1 MKEKSLSNVTC
12 DVYSSRNGLNNHILS
27 IHQMKRYKCTKCDAC
42 FTQEQGLKGHI
53 GVVHEEKN
61 NIVQSVVLN
70 SHKNLI
76 CCSSRRKNVS
86 QTRHTDAKI

>member
-12 DVYSSRNGLNNHILS
+12 DVPYSSRNGLNNHTSS

-53 GVVHEEKN
+53 GVVHEGKN
-61 NIVQSVVLN
+61 TIVQSVVLN
-70 SHKNLI
+70 LHKNLI
-76 CCSSRRKNVS
+76 CCSS
-86 QTRHTDAKI
+86 